1 MKSTAVLAIDLQKGL
16 FHANPPPVKVDNV
29 TENIKLVLKAARE
42 NGYEVIMVQHQESE
56 KEGNLIPATEPW
68 MICDE
73 FLSTDS
79 ETVVHKE
86 HADAFMDTDLDLVL
100 KADNIDHVIICGM
113 ESDACVIS
121 TAEGA
126 LKRGLRIT
134 AVEDGH
140 TQGHVEGSAGEKI
153 ISDINK
159 KLNADG
165 VKVLSSSEIASELKN
180 GNYH

>member
-1 MKSTAVLAIDLQKGL
+1 MKNTAILAIDLQKGL
-16 FHANPPPVKVDNV
+16 FHADPPPVNIANV
-29 TENIKLVLKAARE
+29 TENIQLVLKAARE

-86 HADAFMDTDLDLVL
+86 HANAFTDTDLDLVL

-113 ESDACVIS
+113 ESDACVTS
-121 TAEGA
+121 TAQDA
-126 LKRGLRIT
+126 LKRGLRVTI
-134 AVEDGH
+134 VENGH

-153 ISDINK
+153 IIDANK
-159 KLNADG
+159 KLKDEG
-165 VKVLSSSEIASELKN
+165 IMVLPSSEIASELKN
-180 GNYH
+180 GKYH